1 VQILDFILLFHEN
14 TATKL
19 LTIARTGRNR
29 GGSELNA
36 YCPNDTDADTL
47 SYAES
52 IRKSL
57 GLSGNTKLL
66 LGAAWASHQQQ
77 RMFSMFAETLCADV
91 AMGTNAEKRPLLV
104 MTSLTS
110 ENKIVQVFQ
119 ALTPSQC
126 QWIIDWC
133 FCEAFVKLK

>member
-1 VQILDFILLFHEN
+1 MLFHEN

-29 GGSELNA
+29 GGSEHNA

-77 RMFSMFAETLCADV
+77 RMFSMFPETLCADV
-91 AMGTNAEKRPLLV
+91 TMGTNAEKRPLRRLR
-104 MTSLTS
+104 TKLFEFSRPLCHLS
-110 ENKIVQVFQ
+110 ADGFLIG
-119 ALTPSQC
+119 
-126 QWIIDWC
+126 
-133 FCEAFVKLK
+133 AFVRHL